1 MSDKKRNMVEG
12 YDVEYNRL
20 SQTLKMTLVLDKDAI
35 EQVLLTS
42 VSPLLTEEAVGNQ
55 ILELLNRSINLNT
68 PRIMQAGPHGP
79 KWRRH
84 D

>member
-1 MSDKKRNMVEG
+1 MSDKKRLVDG
-12 YDVEYNRL
+12 YDVEYNTL
-20 SQTLKMTLVLDKDAI
+20 SQTLKMTLVLDRDAI

-42 VSPLLTEEAVGNQ
+42 VNPLSTEQAVGNQ
-55 ILELLNRSINLNT
+55 ILELLERSINLNT
-68 PRIMQAGPHGP
+68 PRIMQAGPDGP